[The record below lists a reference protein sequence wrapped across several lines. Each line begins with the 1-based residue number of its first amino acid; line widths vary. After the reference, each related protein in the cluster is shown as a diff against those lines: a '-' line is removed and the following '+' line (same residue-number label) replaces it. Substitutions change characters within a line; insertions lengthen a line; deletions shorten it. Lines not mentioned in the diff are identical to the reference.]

1 MPIRFIYFDLGN
13 VLVNFNL
20 KSVCGQIA
28 AVAGVTA
35 DRVRTILF
43 DDGLEEEFETG
54 RIGEAEFFERF
65 CAATGTQP
73 DPVELKRAASD
84 IFALN
89 VRIMPIVHGLRWA
102 GNRMGILS
110 NTCSI
115 HWLHVA
121 EGPFATLASFFHRHV
136 LSYEVGAMKPDPL
149 IYQAAIE
156 TAGVEP
162 AEILFTDD
170 RPENV
175 VAAREMGIDAI
186 HFTSP
191 AKLLADLLKREI
203 PINI

>member
-20 KSVCGQIA
+20 DQVCWQIA
-28 AVAGVTA
+28 AAAGVSA

-43 DDGLEEEFETG
+43 DDGLEEDFETG
-54 RIGEAEFFERF
+54 RIGEAEFFEKFR
-65 CAATGTQP
+65 AAAGTRP
-73 DPVELKRAASD
+73 DPADLKRAARD

-89 VRIMPIVHGLRWA
+89 VRIMPIVHGLRGA

-121 EGPFATLASFFHRHV
+121 EGPFATLASFFEKYV
-136 LSYEVGAMKPDPL
+136 LSYEVGVMKPDPK

-156 TAGVEP
+156 TAGVQP
-162 AEILFTDD
+162 AEIFFTDD

-175 VAAREMGIDAI
+175 VAARESGIDAV

-191 AKLLADLLKREI
+191 GSLLRELFKRQI